1 MVIAAPVVEAKPAP
15 VVLPRTDD
23 VALGKGGTGDTLGTS
38 GRLGTLGKEGP
49 LAERGSP
56 DHATTAVVT
65 EGGGSGDGPNHPLVK
80 CAMEL
85 FGARVVDIQ
94 PRRLG

>member
-15 VVLPRTDD
+15 GMPLRTPD
-23 VALGKGGTGDTLGTS
+23 VPLGKGGTGDTLGTS
-38 GRLGTLGKEGP
+38 GRLGALGKESP
-49 LAERGSP
+49 LAEHGSP
-56 DHATTAVVT
+56 DLATTAVVT